1 MRLWHGL
8 GAAFL
13 ITNESIES
21 RRLCE
26 SIVYIRPNAV
36 REEMLDSIQSVP
48 IDQSI
53 MRTEQNKSINSR
65 GARVCSFVAQSM
77 HETSSRN
84 IRPVI
89 MMLIS
94 AQKCSLHIL
103 EGSLFAF

>member
-1 MRLWHGL
+1 MRLWHPL

-26 SIVYIRPNAV
+26 SIVQNRPNAV

-53 MRTEQNKSINSR
+53 MRTEQNKSTNPR
-65 GARVCSFVAQSM
+65 GARKNSFVAQSM

-84 IRPVI
+84 IRPV
-89 MMLIS
+89 MLIS
-94 AQKCSLHIL
+94 AQKCSFHIL